1 MIFVIL
7 GTQDKSFDRLLKAI
21 DKQIDNG
28 KIKEKVIVQ
37 AGSTVYK
44 SKNMKIY
51 DLLPIK
57 KFNKYIEESDFI
69 ITHGGVGSILDG
81 LKNNKK
87 IIAIPRLS
95 EYNEHE
101 NNHQEQ
107 IINEFVKQKYILTC
121 SDLDKLDKTLEKVK
135 NFEPKKYIGNNDK
148 IINIIDKYIDK
159 QENNKR
165 LEVLSYL
172 LFGGLTTIVNILIYY
187 IFTNFLSFNFETS
200 NIIAWIISV
209 TFAFITNKLFVFENN
224 KKTNIFKQAISF
236 YGFRLL
242 SLFIDMALMYL
253 FIKVLIIN
261 DMLTK
266 VAVNILVIIINYFF
280 SKLFIFGKKEVT
292 E

>member
-7 GTQDKSFDRLLKAI
+7 GTQDKSFDRLLNAI

-28 KIKEKVIVQ
+28 NIKEKVIVQ

-51 DLLPIK
+51 DLLSIK

-121 SDLDKLDKTLEKVK
+121 SDLDKLDKTLKKIK

-148 IINIIDKYIDK
+148 MINTIEKYIDK
-159 QENNKR
+159 QEKNKR
-165 LEVLSYL
+165 LEILSYL
-172 LFGGLTTIVNILIYY
+172 LFGGLTTIVNIFTYY
-187 IFTNFLSFNFETS
+187 VFTNFLSFSFEIS

-224 KKTNIFKQAISF
+224 KKTIIFKQAISF

-242 SLFIDMALMYL
+242 SLVIDMVLMYL

-261 DMLTK
+261 DMLAK
-266 VAVNILVIIINYFF
+266 VVVNVLVIIINYFF